1 MCTFACSILANRVEN
16 SFYLN
21 RKQKT
26 LQYMNLQEFIEN
38 FAAQFDETDATE
50 FTADTKFKQLD
61 EWSSL
66 TALSIIAMVDDE
78 YDVIIKGNDIISSDT
93 IQDLYNVVVQ
103 LQG

>member
-1 MCTFACSILANRVEN
+1 
-16 SFYLN
+16 
-21 RKQKT
+21 
-26 LQYMNLQEFIEN
+26 MNLQEFIEN
-38 FAAQFDETDATE
+38 FAAQFDDTDASE